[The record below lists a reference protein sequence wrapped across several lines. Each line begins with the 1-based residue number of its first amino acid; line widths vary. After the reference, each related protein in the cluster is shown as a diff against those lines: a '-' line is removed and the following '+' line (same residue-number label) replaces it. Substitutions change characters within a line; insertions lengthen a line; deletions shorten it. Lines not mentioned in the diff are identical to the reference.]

1 MKKAINVILG
11 LCAVVLL
18 YLCFK
23 SIMQPIQFNKE
34 KGIREAAVKA
44 RLIQIKDAEE
54 QYRQQHQGE
63 FCDTLDVLINF
74 IKTARIPH
82 VNKVGELSDKQMES
96 GLTESKAAAIV
107 NSGDAAAIAANGLQG
122 FRRDTTWTPMA
133 EAIVGTGGNADSLKF
148 IPYGDGQT
156 FELEKTIY
164 VGRSGVT
171 QNVMECRAPYS
182 AYLKGLSERE
192 IYNLTDAAEKQGR
205 YAGLKIGDLMTPNNN
220 AGNWE

>member
-18 YLCFK
+18 YLCYE

-34 KGIREAAVKA
+34 KDIREAAVKA

-82 VNKVGELSDKQMES
+82 VTKVGELSDKQMES

-107 NSGDAAAIAANGLQG
+107 NSGDAAAIAANGLQN

-133 EAIVGTGGNADSLKF
+133 EAIVG
-148 IPYGDGQT
+148 Y
-156 FELEKTIY
+156 
-164 VGRSGVT
+164 R
-171 QNVMECRAPYS
+171 R
-182 AYLKGLSERE
+182 
-192 IYNLTDAAEKQGR
+192 
-205 YAGLKIGDLMTPNNN
+205 
-220 AGNWE
+220 

>member
-1 MKKAINVILG
+1 MRSGFALS
-11 LCAVVLL
+11 LL
-18 YLCFK
+18 E

-34 KGIREAAVKA
+34 KDIREAAVKA

-74 IKTARIPH
+74 IKTAQIPH
-82 VNKVGELSDKQMES
+82 VTKVGELSDKQMES

-107 NSGDAAAIAANGLQG
+107 NSGDAAAIAANGLQN

-133 EAIVGTGGNADSLKF
+133 EAIVGTNGNADSLKF
-148 IPYGDGQT
+148 IPYSDGQT
-156 FELEKTIY
+156 FELEKTIH

>member
-18 YLCFK
+18 YLCYE

-34 KGIREAAVKA
+34 KDIREAAVKA

-82 VNKVGELSDKQMES
+82 VTKVGELSDKQMES
-96 GLTESKAAAIV
+96 GLTESKAAAIM
-107 NSGDAAAIAANGLQG
+107 NSGDAAAIAANGLQN

-133 EAIVGTGGNADSLKF
+133 EAIVGTDGNADSLKF
-148 IPYGDGQT
+148 IPYSDGQT
-156 FELEKTIY
+156 FELEKTIHI
-164 VGRSGVT
+164 GRSGVT

>member
-11 LCAVVLL
+11 LCAVFLL
-18 YLCFK
+18 YLCYE

-34 KGIREAAVKA
+34 KDIREAAVKA

-82 VNKVGELSDKQMES
+82 VTKVGELSDKQMES

-107 NSGDAAAIAANGLQG
+107 NSGDAAAIAANGLQN

-133 EAIVGTGGNADSLKF
+133 EAIVGTDGNADSLKF
-148 IPYGDGQT
+148 IPYSDGQT
-156 FELEKTIY
+156 FELEKTIH

>member
-18 YLCFK
+18 YLCYE

-34 KGIREAAVKA
+34 KDIREAAVKA

-82 VNKVGELSDKQMES
+82 VTKVGELSDKQMES

-107 NSGDAAAIAANGLQG
+107 NSGDAAAIAANGLQN
-122 FRRDTTWTPMA
+122 FRRDTTWTP
-133 EAIVGTGGNADSLKF
+133 KF
-148 IPYGDGQT
+148 IPYSDGQT
-156 FELEKTIY
+156 FELEKTIH

>member
-1 MKKAINVILG
+1 M
-11 LCAVVLL
+11 
-18 YLCFK
+18 
-23 SIMQPIQFNKE
+23 
-34 KGIREAAVKA
+34 
-44 RLIQIKDAEE
+44 
-54 QYRQQHQGE
+54 
-63 FCDTLDVLINF
+63 T
-74 IKTARIPH
+74 
-82 VNKVGELSDKQMES
+82 KVGELSDKQMES

-107 NSGDAAAIAANGLQG
+107 NSGDAAAIAANGLQN

-133 EAIVGTGGNADSLKF
+133 EAIVGTDGNADSLKF
-148 IPYGDGQT
+148 IPYSDGQT
-156 FELEKTIY
+156 FELEKTIH

>member
-18 YLCFK
+18 YLCYE

-34 KGIREAAVKA
+34 KDIREAAVKA

-82 VNKVGELSDKQMES
+82 VTKVGELSDKQMES

-107 NSGDAAAIAANGLQG
+107 NSGTPLPSQPTVCRISVATRHGLP
-122 FRRDTTWTPMA
+122 WPKPLW
-133 EAIVGTGGNADSLKF
+133 V
-148 IPYGDGQT
+148 QT
-156 FELEKTIY
+156 
-164 VGRSGVT
+164 VT
-171 QNVMECRAPYS
+171 QIHSNSSRIV
-182 AYLKGLSERE
+182 
-192 IYNLTDAAEKQGR
+192 TGR
-205 YAGLKIGDLMTPNNN
+205 LL
-220 AGNWE
+220 NWRKPFT

>member
-18 YLCFK
+18 YLCYE

-34 KGIREAAVKA
+34 KDIREAAVKA

-82 VNKVGELSDKQMES
+82 VTKVGELSDKQM
-96 GLTESKAAAIV
+96 
-107 NSGDAAAIAANGLQG
+107 D
-122 FRRDTTWTPMA
+122 
-133 EAIVGTGGNADSLKF
+133 
-148 IPYGDGQT
+148 
-156 FELEKTIY
+156 
-164 VGRSGVT
+164 GRSHCGY
-171 QNVMECRAPYS
+171 R
-182 AYLKGLSERE
+182 R
-192 IYNLTDAAEKQGR
+192 
-205 YAGLKIGDLMTPNNN
+205 
-220 AGNWE
+220 

>member
-18 YLCFK
+18 YLCYE

-34 KGIREAAVKA
+34 KDIREAAVKA

-82 VNKVGELSDKQMES
+82 VTKVGELSDKQMES

-107 NSGDAAAIAANGLQG
+107 NSGDAAAIAANGLPWPKPLWVQTETQIHSNSS
-122 FRRDTTWTPMA
+122 R
-133 EAIVGTGGNADSLKF
+133 IVTGRL
-148 IPYGDGQT
+148 
-156 FELEKTIY
+156 L
-164 VGRSGVT
+164 
-171 QNVMECRAPYS
+171 
-182 AYLKGLSERE
+182 
-192 IYNLTDAAEKQGR
+192 
-205 YAGLKIGDLMTPNNN
+205 
-220 AGNWE
+220 NWRKPST